1 MGLTGRS
8 PVLSSLAV
16 CLLLGATLTTAT
28 LVVPLSENVEH
39 AAGHVSLAV
48 PVLLLLTSVLL
59 WWPPA
64 GPDLATRIARGTF
77 VAGLAIG
84 GLGLVAEAIGAF
96 ANDLPT
102 FHDIGVAVWPIG
114 FILFL
119 AGSTMSAGTGLAHR
133 HGANPKLVAGS
144 VIAAVVAVA
153 AFLAGALIFGY

>member
-1 MGLTGRS
+1 MGLMRRS

-39 AAGHVSLAV
+39 AAGHVSLAL
-48 PVLLLLTSVLL
+48 PALLLLTSVLR

-64 GPDLATRIARGTF
+64 GPHLATRVARATF

-96 ANDLPT
+96 ADDLST

-119 AGSTMSAGTGLAHR
+119 AGAITSAGAGLAQR
-133 HGANPKLVAGS
+133 HGANPKLVSGS
-144 VIAAVVAVA
+144 VIVAVVAVA
-153 AFLAGALIFGY
+153 AFVVGALIFGY